1 MSLNSTLPWAAT
13 TVAMAKRPA
22 GSINHSCNKLPQ
34 KKIHFSPVLVVTDCW
49 SELIVRQV
57 RYYTH
62 EDSARPDYTKYHLD
76 FGIWVRSQI
85 LGASLCEPC
94 GLFSRQMCWLFN
106 HFWSYSTYKWFITS
120 FFSSRYTADNRL
132 SQFDLLL
139 FVLKAS
145 LSSNNKCVATT
156 VLCDSSID
164 FNSCGRC
171 NCCAAWPA
179 FMSSHKITVRRW
191 PGCFPC
197 ITIRI
202 YKLPHYPPFHWLLLE
217 H

>member
-34 KKIHFSPVLVVTDCW
+34 KKNHFSPVLVVTDCW

-62 EDSARPDYTKYHLD
+62 EDSARPDYTKSHLD

-120 FFSSRYTADNRL
+120 FFSLGTQQITDCHNLICCSLSWRLRSPQTTNVWQQQCCATAVL
-132 SQFDLLL
+132 ILIAVVAATVVLLGLLL
-139 FVLKAS
+139 W
-145 LSSNNKCVATT
+145 
-156 VLCDSSID
+156 
-164 FNSCGRC
+164 
-171 NCCAAWPA
+171 AAI
-179 FMSSHKITVRRW
+179 K
-191 PGCFPC
+191 
-197 ITIRI
+197 
-202 YKLPHYPPFHWLLLE
+202 
-217 H
+217 